1 MILPF
6 DNARLAAQV
15 GEIDV
20 WRSRLDRR
28 GPLSRRWAGR
38 LRQDLEAEAVAASTR
53 LEGVAVTVEE
63 VRRILAGDL
72 PAEVPD
78 HDRALVQGY
87 RDAMTYVLRR
97 GDDPNFEWNRELL
110 VGVQDRVLAGRFD
123 EGAGRLRT
131 GPTWIVSR
139 ETGDVVFEPAPPERV
154 PQLVDE
160 LCSTLAALET
170 HPAIGAAWFHVGLAA
185 IHPFGDGNG
194 RTARVLA
201 SLAMYS
207 GGFRSPTFT
216 SLEEWWGRH
225 TADYYQAFEGLGSV
239 FEASADVTSFLE
251 AHVGAQLSQIR
262 ALDLRE
268 RTQRR
273 LWTLIENLLYDRDLP
288 ERLANALWDAFF
300 GREVNAGY
308 YRGTVD
314 VSPATATNDLR
325 AAAAAGFIVA
335 EGERR
340 WRRYY
345 ADRRLYDELGDQ
357 LGRSQ
362 LPPAPQA
369 ARAALITE
377 LGRRL
382 VAHDAERAAE
392 PLSDAA
398 ISDSEEESLLS

>member
-1 MILPF
+1 M
-6 DNARLAAQV
+6 
-15 GEIDV
+15 
-20 WRSRLDRR
+20 
-28 GPLSRRWAGR
+28 
-38 LRQDLEAEAVAASTR
+38 
-53 LEGVAVTVEE
+53 TVDE
-63 VRRILAGDL
+63 VRRILAGDP
-72 PAEVPD
+72 PAEVPA

-97 GDDPNFEWNRELL
+97 ADDPNFEWNRELL

-131 GPTWIVSR
+131 GRTWIVSR
-139 ETGDVVFEPAPPERV
+139 ETGDVVFEPAPPEDV
-154 PQLVDE
+154 PRLVDE
-160 LCSTLAALET
+160 LCRAFTSLEA
-170 HPAIGAAWFHVGLAA
+170 HPAIGAAWFHVAFAA

-194 RTARVLA
+194 RTARALA
-201 SLAMYS
+201 SLAMYR

-216 SLEEWWGRH
+216 PLEEWWGRH
-225 TADYYQAFEGLGSV
+225 ADDYYRAFECLGSV
-239 FEASADVTSFLE
+239 FDESTDVTPFLE

-273 LWTLIENLLYDRDLP
+273 LWTLIENLLYDRSLP

-308 YRGTVD
+308 YRGMVD

-335 EGERR
+335 HGERR
-340 WRRYY
+340 WRRYD
-345 ADRRLYDELGDQ
+345 ADRRLYEELGEQ

-362 LPPAPQA
+362 LPPAPEA

-382 VAHDAERAAE
+382 AAHDAERAAE
-392 PLSDAA
+392 PLAIEA
-398 ISDSEEESLLS
+398 ISDSDQESLFS